1 LASFD
6 TRTGKLLGSFKGKCS
21 GSIRSIARHPELPV
35 VASCGLDRYLRIWNT
50 KTRELLAAAFLK
62 QQLTSVVIDSNFVA
76 ETTTTAGDA
85 ADVNPDKV
93 ESEVNHVD
101 KVEINEHS
109 AGSKRKSSKKDGKK
123 QRGEDGK
130 KSKIKKKKAKLT
142 YEFVF
147 NVQVLLVSSGAML
160 PETRNGSRIGARG
173 FRGIGNVKLPL
184 SSIYY
189 AYKIN

>member
-1 LASFD
+1 
-6 TRTGKLLGSFKGKCS
+6 
-21 GSIRSIARHPELPV
+21 
-35 VASCGLDRYLRIWNT
+35 
-50 KTRELLAAAFLK
+50 
-62 QQLTSVVIDSNFVA
+62 
-76 ETTTTAGDA
+76 
-85 ADVNPDKV
+85 
-93 ESEVNHVD
+93 VD

-123 QRGEDGK
+123 QREEDGK